1 MKAGISEKK
10 DKSKIQD
17 YPSFKGKL
25 ELIFKI
31 MNVLIG
37 LSLSEGQISDEK
49 IKNDFL
55 KKYDDLFKKMDKEML
70 MSTKSS
76 IQNDLFNA
84 IISDIT
90 LFNPK
95 FVKEVF
101 SVLQTFK
108 QFIAGGINI
117 DSFLEQLITS
127 LKSTITQIKKNNG
140 KNQSNSS
147 FKVINEFYLY
157 LDEFS
162 EKIKNLKQ
170 VVSKKKYQE
179 EEIKLKEKEDI
190 YNKLSFEIESLK
202 KQLEEKGNELKDAYQ
217 KSIQLS
223 LNNSSYKESNEIL
236 IKKLGDSKITI
247 KQKDKDIQEYRD
259 KIDKMEKLL
268 YSIDQKH
275 SKAISEYAAE
285 FQKLKNATS
294 TEIQNLKNINSKQT
308 MEIQNLKK
316 TQSENVTEIQSLKK
330 TQSESATEIQNL
342 KERNS
347 TLATENQNLKKINN
361 QYSLKIQKLENDNF
375 QMKNKNLL
383 LEQRI
388 GILENQII
396 HLLNSNEEIKQNSK
410 KEIARITKE
419 QMENIRICMNNF
431 RELKN
436 YVQYLEENDLVLYDQ
451 NKKLANRINLFI
463 AEYGLDYLDDDDENY
478 FNYNLDFK

>member
-1 MKAGISEKK
+1 M
-10 DKSKIQD
+10 
-17 YPSFKGKL
+17 
-25 ELIFKI
+25 
-31 MNVLIG
+31 
-37 LSLSEGQISDEK
+37 
-49 IKNDFL
+49 
-55 KKYDDLFKKMDKEML
+55 
-70 MSTKSS
+70 
-76 IQNDLFNA
+76 
-84 IISDIT
+84 
-90 LFNPK
+90 
-95 FVKEVF
+95 
-101 SVLQTFK
+101 
-108 QFIAGGINI
+108 
-117 DSFLEQLITS
+117 
-127 LKSTITQIKKNNG
+127 
-140 KNQSNSS
+140 
-147 FKVINEFYLY
+147 
-157 LDEFS
+157 
-162 EKIKNLKQ
+162 KQ
-170 VVSKKKYQE
+170 VISKKKYQE

-294 TEIQNLKNINSKQT
+294 TEIQNLKNINFKQT
-308 MEIQNLKK
+308 MEIQSLKK

-330 TQSESATEIQNL
+330 TQSESATEIKNL

-388 GILENQII
+388 GILENQF
-396 HLLNSNEEIKQNSK
+396 
-410 KEIARITKE
+410 
-419 QMENIRICMNNF
+419 MENIRICMNNF